1 MPARKHRARIARS
14 RASKMWMESLEQR
27 QLWAPISG
35 DFAPLSTGDS
45 VVISSRLTESGPAA
59 WVSDTP
65 RDLAA
70 ARSDDEGPGSVNG
83 VLVMVL

>member
-27 QLWAPISG
+27 QLWAPIGG
-35 DFAPLSTGDS
+35 DFSPLLVGEGVTSLQ
-45 VVISSRLTESGPAA
+45 RLADPGPAA
-59 WVSDTP
+59 WVSDSP

-70 ARSDDEGPGSVNG
+70 PRRDEDMPGVGSG
-83 VLVMVL
+83 VVVMVL

>member
-27 QLWAPISG
+27 QLWAPIGG
-35 DFAPLSTGDS
+35 DFTPLSAGES

-70 ARSDDEGPGSVNG
+70 PRNDDDGAGSVNG